1 MRRGYAR
8 APMASIAP
16 IRSPYPDVVIPDVP
30 LSDYVLGTIGD
41 ERDRPA
47 LVDAVSGQTITFGG
61 LADGV
66 RRLAAGLSAR
76 GIRQGD
82 VVAIWAPNLPEYA
95 VVFHAVSRIGAILTT
110 VNPAYTAEEGAF
122 QLRDAGACLLVTV
135 GALVD
140 RARHAVAAAGHAVDV
155 VTIDAVDGVPS
166 LDAIAVDGDPP
177 QVVIDPGDVVVMPY
191 SSGTTGL
198 PKGVMLT
205 HRNLVANL
213 AQIDALESKELRA
226 FVGVLPFFHI
236 YGMVVIMNLALLR
249 RATSVTLPRFDLET
263 FLRVLQDWP
272 IALAHIVPPIAVAL
286 AKHPIVDRYDLSNV
300 RWLFS
305 GAAPL
310 GVHLTEAVQTR
321 LGVRVRQGYG
331 MTEASPATHYTV
343 PGGERAGKIGPLM
356 PNTEGRIVD
365 PESGV
370 DVGPGQSGEIW
381 VRGPQVMKGYL
392 NNPEATARTVTGDGW
407 LRTGD
412 IGVVDEDGYL
422 EVVDRLKE
430 LIKVKGFQVAP
441 AELEALLLKHP
452 NIADAAVIPV
462 LDDDS
467 GEVPKAIV
475 VVREPMAGAE
485 VMAFVAEHVAH
496 YKRLRHVAFATA
508 IPKSPS
514 GKILRRVLVAQDR
527 APVS

>member
-1 MRRGYAR
+1 M
-8 APMASIAP
+8 APTTL
-16 IRSPYPDVVIPDVP
+16 IRSPYPDVVIPNVP
-30 LSDYVLGTIGD
+30 LSDYVLGAIED
-41 ERDRPA
+41 HRDRPA
-47 LVDAVSGQTITFGG
+47 LVDAVSGRTITFGG
-61 LADGV
+61 LVDDV
-66 RRLAAGLSAR
+66 RRLAAGLSRR
-76 GIRQGD
+76 GIGHGD
-82 VVAIWAPNLPEYA
+82 VVAILSPNLPEYA
-95 VVFHAVSRIGAILTT
+95 VVFHSVSRLGAILTT
-110 VNPAYTAEEGAF
+110 VNPAYTAQEVAF
-122 QLRDAGACLLVTV
+122 QLRDAGARLLVTV
-135 GALVD
+135 GALVE
-140 RARHAVAAAGHAVDV
+140 RAREAVAASGRDVDI

-166 LDAIAVDGDPP
+166 LEAISVDDHPP
-177 QVVIDPGDVVVMPY
+177 RVVINPGDVVVMPY

-205 HRNLVANL
+205 HGNLVANL
-213 AQIDALESKELRA
+213 AQIDALESKDLRA
-226 FVGVLPFFHI
+226 FAGVLPFFHI

-249 RATSVTLPRFDLET
+249 RATSVTLPRFDLEM

-286 AKHPIVDRYDLSNV
+286 AKHPVVDNYDLSNV
-300 RWLFS
+300 RWVFS

-310 GVHLTEAVQTR
+310 GPQLTEAVQTR

-343 PGGERAGKIGPLM
+343 PGGDRAGKIGPLM

-365 PESGV
+365 PETGA
-370 DVGPGQSGEIW
+370 DVGAGRPGEIW

-392 NNPEATARTVTGDGW
+392 NNPEATAHTVTADGW

-412 IGVVDEDGYL
+412 IGVVDDDGYL

-452 NIADAAVIPV
+452 NIVDAAVIPV
-462 LDDDS
+462 LDDDC

-475 VVREPMAGAE
+475 VVREPMSGDA

-496 YKRLRHVAFATA
+496 YKRVRHVAFATA

-527 APVS
+527 APAN